1 MRDCAR
7 EWAIW
12 MTGQKSVTGTDGERN
27 FPSVLLERIA
37 ARPSLADAECWLIP
51 VPGDPLERSCAAVL
65 VRGEGL
71 RTVLLTGHFDTV
83 TCNDYGDL
91 ADLATEPEPLM
102 AALAARLADPRT
114 PAEARAKADF
124 ASGSFLPGRGLL
136 DMKAGLAAGLAALE
150 AFAAAP
156 SRSGNLLLVA
166 VPDEEVNSVGAR
178 ALAQATAEIMRERGL
193 DIAATINLDAIADD
207 GDGSKG
213 RAIALGSVGK
223 LLLTALVVG
232 QPSHACYPF
241 NGLNAAALAATLAT
255 AVEWSPELA
264 DAVPGQAGMPP
275 TLLSLKDGKTGYDV
289 TTPASVFAIW
299 NALTLTR
306 GSDDLFA
313 AFRKIAGQ
321 ALGELAGKLAE
332 RRRAV
337 TGEEMCAP
345 AIPILTA
352 SELLA
357 KALARQGGE
366 QRIADA
372 AVKAANAGFSLPE
385 QCRIITE
392 AAFAASG
399 LAGPAVVLGFGSL
412 PYPAVHLSDGAA
424 AKRLLASATAAA
436 RSAERRGSG
445 AIRVEPFFQGISD
458 MSFLGEASTDAVPL
472 IAANTPAWETGVR
485 WAGVVAGIP
494 TVNIGPWGRDYHT
507 PLERLYTPYAFDHL
521 PLIVFETA
529 RHVLSD
535 DDPPA

>member
-1 MRDCAR
+1 MPEIERTRGLA
-7 EWAIW
+7 
-12 MTGQKSVTGTDGERN
+12 VTG
-27 FPSVLLERIA
+27 V
-37 ARPSLADAECWLIP
+37 
-51 VPGDPLERSCAAVL
+51 
-65 VRGEGL
+65 
-71 RTVLLTGHFDTV
+71 
-83 TCNDYGDL
+83 
-91 ADLATEPEPLM
+91 
-102 AALAARLADPRT
+102 
-114 PAEARAKADF
+114 
-124 ASGSFLPGRGLL
+124 
-136 DMKAGLAAGLAALE
+136 
-150 AFAAAP
+150 
-156 SRSGNLLLVA
+156 
-166 VPDEEVNSVGAR
+166 
-178 ALAQATAEIMRERGL
+178 
-193 DIAATINLDAIADD
+193 INLDAIADD

-241 NGLNAAALAATLAT
+241 NGLNAAALAAALAT

-392 AAFAASG
+392 AAFARPASQ
-399 LAGPAVVLGFGSL
+399 AR
-412 PYPAVHLSDGAA
+412 LSFSVSVRCLTRPCISRTG
-424 AKRLLASATAAA
+424 RPQSACSRPQRRRRAA
-436 RSAERRGSG
+436 RKGEVLVPSASSRSSR
-445 AIRVEPFFQGISD
+445 
-458 MSFLGEASTDAVPL
+458 ASRT
-472 IAANTPAWETGVR
+472 
-485 WAGVVAGIP
+485 
-494 TVNIGPWGRDYHT
+494 
-507 PLERLYTPYAFDHL
+507 
-521 PLIVFETA
+521 
-529 RHVLSD
+529 
-535 DDPPA
+535 